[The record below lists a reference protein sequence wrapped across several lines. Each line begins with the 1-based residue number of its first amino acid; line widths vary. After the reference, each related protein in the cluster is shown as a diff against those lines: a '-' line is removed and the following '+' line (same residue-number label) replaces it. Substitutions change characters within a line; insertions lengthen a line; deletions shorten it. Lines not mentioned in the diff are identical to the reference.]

1 MYPLLFVTVINRSY
15 QKQLIEEKVYFHL
28 WFQRKNPLSRG
39 HITDDS
45 RRLEQESVRAP
56 LQLCQENRVETGNG
70 DRLLAPN
77 AFFYPHTFSSEA
89 CNLPKQC
96 HQLATN
102 HLNNWVDEGH
112 SPLKPSYLISIIQPL
127 PPNGSYL
134 LHANTSE
141 NHRFLVMVLG
151 LSIQIGLEVF
161 TQLTILNHKWP
172 HNHTESSDP
181 VRKDWLY
188 HPSSCSVCVC
198 VFTDCFVSLSF
209 LPKVI
214 FFSVIIIILPSLE
227 FGKMKT
233 QNIYICNAILGM
245 VVCMSDNLEIICR
258 YHATNIILI
267 IVPANWKQ

>member
-1 MYPLLFVTVINRSY
+1 MYPLLFVTVINCSH
-15 QKQLIEEKVYFHL
+15 QKQLIEETVYFHL
-28 WFQRKNPLSRG
+28 WFQRKNPLSQG

-45 RRLEQESVRAP
+45 RWLEQESMRAH
-56 LQLCQENRVETGNG
+56 LQLRRENRVETGNG

-77 AFFYPHTFSSEA
+77 AFSYPHTFSSEA
-89 CNLPKQC
+89 CNLPKQY

-102 HLNNWVDEGH
+102 HLHNWVDEGH
-112 SPLKPSYLISIIQPL
+112 SQLKTPYLISIIQPL

-172 HNHTESSDP
+172 HNQTESSDP

-198 VFTDCFVSLSF
+198 LQTVLFPFHFFQKL
-209 LPKVI
+209 

-233 QNIYICNAILGM
+233 QNIYICTAILGM

-267 IVPANWKQ
+267 TVPANWKQ

>member
-1 MYPLLFVTVINRSY
+1 MINLND

-28 WFQRKNPLSRG
+28 WFQRKNPLSQG

-45 RRLEQESVRAP
+45 RRLEQESLRVH
-56 LQLCQENRVETGNG
+56 LQLHQENRVETGNG
-70 DRLLAPN
+70 ARLLAPN
-77 AFFYPHTFSSEA
+77 AFSYPHTFSSEA

-96 HQLATN
+96 HQLAIN
-102 HLNNWVDEGH
+102 YLNNWVNEGH
-112 SPLKPSYLISIIQPL
+112 PPLKPSYLISIIQPL

-141 NHRFLVMVLG
+141 NDRFLVMVLG
-151 LSIQIGLEVF
+151 LSIRIGLEVF

-172 HNHTESSDP
+172 HNQTQSSVS

-188 HPSSCSVCVC
+188 HPSSCSVCV
-198 VFTDCFVSLSF
+198 FTDCFVPLSF
-209 LPKVI
+209 LLRVI
-214 FFSVIIIILPSLE
+214 FSVIIIILPSLK
-227 FGKMKT
+227 FGKIKT
-233 QNIYICNAILGM
+233 QNIYICTAILGM